1 MAGDRLLVHGEAL
14 DCEPAIAQRAED
26 EILDRVL
33 LTAQRAE
40 AEEVL
45 RERDLVREALLD
57 GSDDAVA

>member
-1 MAGDRLLVHGEAL
+1 
-14 DCEPAIAQRAED
+14 
-26 EILDRVL
+26 LDRVL

-40 AEEVL
+40 ADEVL